1 MGTLEGVA
9 ARTED
14 TQPGTTVS
22 TISSAMKTEA
32 EGSHGTAALK
42 EVSSNTDGDTSAG
55 SSENAQKIIEYT
67 PGTMQMDSIDK
78 FTYAVK
84 LNDKVVKNGQNY
96 VYGSLDVIPATE
108 IYYEDNFNEGSVIT
122 YYDQPGVAEA
132 EDGAVTYNAWRTV
145 GTADQDVQ
153 DTDRPGIDAE
163 KIIED
168 VYGNDSSYADDV
180 TYSGGSSHAI
190 RVNKDVSQ
198 ASDGPRATFTFTG
211 TGFDFISKTAGDTG
225 AIRVYIYKGDKGVYQ
240 NEDGTWNANKENR
253 LKIITV
259 QTYYGYEYKDGNWEL
274 VENPGDSALYQIPV
288 VKYEASEY
296 GTYTV
301 EIRPFYSAVHDEQSQ
316 GYYDLYVDGLRIY
329 NPAGTSAEDNGNYNE
344 IQDIYKQ
351 DGEIN
356 PQFME
361 LRDLLLNASGVM
373 DTDKN
378 GYGEEEKTASDPL
391 KNGIVYIDG
400 KASDVS
406 LSEYKAYGPDNEVY
420 LENDQAVAFYL
431 VADKVP
437 DSIELAAKLAQG
449 ESAELSFACAVENS
463 EASLLAW
470 DAYKTK
476 TVTIAS
482 AYDMHYSISNQCWWE
497 QTDDGKFKTKYP
509 IIVYRKSADGAAD
522 DSNIISLT
530 NLNWTGA
537 VENSDGTDSPIEI
550 TAYTDANAA
559 RAAYSLM
566 AVRAER
572 TVTVLYQDQDGNQLA
587 DSAVQTVTAGA
598 SYDMTELVNH
608 QINGYIQKEILG
620 DPVQGTAD
628 ADKIIT
634 VVYEKEAPK
643 IYTVTVSYVD
653 GEGNVLSEAYVQE
666 NVAEGTAYDL
676 TEQTGREIK
685 GYEIA
690 EITGDAVKGTVNGDV
705 NVTVIYEK
713 EPSVIDNIVGA
724 VVDGIN
730 KVVNWVSGVISSI
743 FPWW

>member
-1 MGTLEGVA
+1 
-9 ARTED
+9 
-14 TQPGTTVS
+14 
-22 TISSAMKTEA
+22 
-32 EGSHGTAALK
+32 
-42 EVSSNTDGDTSAG
+42 
-55 SSENAQKIIEYT
+55 
-67 PGTMQMDSIDK
+67 MQMDSIDK
-78 FTYAVK
+78 FTYGVE
-84 LNDKVVKNGQNY
+84 LNEQVVKNDQNY

-108 IYYEDNFNEGSVIT
+108 IYYEDNFNEGVTIQ
-122 YYDQPGVAEA
+122 YDDQPGTKAAAE
-132 EDGAVTYNAWRTV
+132 GVITLNAWTTV
-145 GTADQDVQ
+145 GTGTADIQ
-153 DTDRPGIDAE
+153 DTDRPGINTD

-168 VYGNDSSYADDV
+168 VYGNDSHYAGDK
-180 TYSGGSSHAI
+180 TYSGGSSHVI
-190 RVNKDVSQ
+190 RVDKTTSSGLN
-198 ASDGPRATFTFTG
+198 GPKATFTFTG

-225 AIRVYIYKGDKGVYQ
+225 AIRVFVYKGD
-240 NEDGTWNANKENR
+240 NPSADNR
-253 LKIITV
+253 LEISTV
-259 QTYYGYEYKDGNWEL
+259 QTYYGYKYSEEGKWEL
-274 VENPGDSALYQIPV
+274 VDKEHLDDSALYQIPV
-288 VKYEASEY
+288 IKYEAPEY

-301 EIRPFYSAVHDEQSQ
+301 EIRPFYSATYDEHSK

-329 NPAGTSAEDNGNYNE
+329 NPAGTSAEVNENYSE

-351 DGEIN
+351 DGEVN

-378 GYGEEEKTASDPL
+378 GQGDEEKTGSDSL

-400 KASDVS
+400 KAGDVS

-420 LENDQAVAFYL
+420 LESNQAVAFYL
-431 VADKVP
+431 VADEVP
-437 DSIELAAKLAQG
+437 DSIELAAKLAKG
-449 ESAELSFACAVENS
+449 KSAELSFACAVENEGTS
-463 EASLLAW
+463 PLTW

-497 QTDDGKFKTKYP
+497 QTEDEKFKTKYP
-509 IIVYRKSADGAAD
+509 IIVYRDDAAN

-537 VENSDGTDSPIEI
+537 AENSDGTDLPIEI
-550 TAYTDANAA
+550 TAYADANAA

-566 AVRAER
+566 AVQAEQEER

-587 DSAVQTVTAGA
+587 DPAVQMVADGA
-598 SYDMTELVNH
+598 AYDMTELVNH
-608 QINGYIQKEILG
+608 QIDGYIQKEILG

-628 ADKIIT
+628 ADKVIT

-643 IYTVTVSYVD
+643 LYTVTVSYVD
-653 GEGNVLSEAYVQE
+653 RQGNELSEAYVQE

-676 TEQTGREIK
+676 TEQTGKEIK

-705 NVTVIYEK
+705 NVSVIYEEK
-713 EPSVIDNIVGA
+713 SSTIDNIVDT
-724 VVDGIN
+724 VVGGVN
-730 KVVNWVSGVISSI
+730 KLVGWVSDIISSI
-743 FPWW
+743 FHW